1 MAKIRI
7 YELARDLN
15 MTNKML
21 LEKIR
26 DMDIDAKSHMSSLD
40 DEMLTRIRG
49 KILGSPAKEIEE
61 TRIKPTLIRRRKK
74 RVRQKPVTIETS
86 ADAEPELRPEKI
98 EVKDQ
103 ISEKILED
111 KELPPE
117 KKEVPEIATEE
128 TAGIEEESVKKVEA
142 PDEIMVKS
150 EVLKEEPEAEKP
162 VVKKLEKPA
171 VLKKVKPK
179 KVTRKRKKDTP
190 AKIIKLPVAPP
201 PKEKEPEI
209 KKDLVSG
216 LKAKST
222 TKPKT
227 KRVRKRRLPKNRR
240 KRRKNG

>member
-49 KILGSPAKEIEE
+49 KILGSPEKEIEE

-117 KKEVPEIATEE
+117 KKEVPEIAAEE
-128 TAGIEEESVKKVEA
+128 TAGIEKESV
-142 PDEIMVKS
+142 
-150 EVLKEEPEAEKP
+150 
-162 VVKKLEKPA
+162 
-171 VLKKVKPK
+171 
-179 KVTRKRKKDTP
+179 
-190 AKIIKLPVAPP
+190 
-201 PKEKEPEI
+201 
-209 KKDLVSG
+209 
-216 LKAKST
+216 
-222 TKPKT
+222 
-227 KRVRKRRLPKNRR
+227 
-240 KRRKNG
+240 